1 MQQRAIPF
9 IFMRGG
15 TSRGPFFLR
24 SDLPADRDVLAEVL
38 MAVVGS
44 GQPGNIDGIGGGTP
58 VTAKVAIL
66 SRSEDPDVDI
76 DYFFAQV
83 SPDKREVDFA
93 PSCGNMLAGVGP
105 ASIEMGLVEACDG
118 VTTIRIRAVN
128 TGALIESIVQ
138 TPNGIVVYD
147 GTTRIDGV
155 VGTAAPIRLSFQ
167 NTVGSKTGA
176 LFPTGKRMEEIG
188 GVSVSCIDAA
198 MPMVFARAAD
208 FGLTGYESKSELD
221 ANKAFFSRME
231 AIRIEAGKRMGF
243 GDVSHSVLPKFGLI
257 APPRGTGAVA
267 SRYFMPWSCHPT
279 YAVTGSI
286 CLCAC
291 VLAPGTVAS
300 SVAVRPAGSVA
311 VLVIEHPA
319 GVLELVA
326 EYTLRGDDID
336 FTKLGTLRTARK
348 LAAGTVFIPG
358 NVWPLRIPTAAQP
371 NVAGSRSPAIGSSCL
386 LQESSI

>member
-1 MQQRAIPF
+1 MQLRAIPF

-15 TSRGPFFLR
+15 TSRGPYFLR
-24 SDLPADRDVLAEVL
+24 SDLPTDRDVLAEVL

-58 VTAKVAIL
+58 VTAKVVIL
-66 SRSEDPDVDI
+66 SRSEDPEVDV

-128 TGALIESIVQ
+128 TGALVEAVVQ
-138 TPNGIVVYD
+138 TPHGVVAYD

-155 VGTAAPIRLSFQ
+155 LGTAAPIRLSFQ

-176 LFPTGKRMEEIG
+176 LFPTGNRMEEIG
-188 GVSVSCIDAA
+188 GISVSCIDAA

-208 FGLTGYESKSELD
+208 FGLTGYESKGELD
-221 ANKAFFSRME
+221 ANKAFFARME
-231 AIRIEAGKRMGF
+231 AIRIEGGKRMGF

-257 APPRGTGAVA
+257 APPRGTGTVA

-279 YAVTGSI
+279 YAVTGAI

-300 SVAVRPAGSVA
+300 SVALRPTGSTA

-326 EYTLRGDDID
+326 EYTVCGDDVD
-336 FTKLGTLRTARK
+336 FKKLGTLRTARK

-358 NVWPLRIPTAAQP
+358 DVWPDHVPTADDP
-371 NVAGSRSPAIGSSCL
+371 KVVESRSPAIGASCL
-386 LQESSI
+386 V